1 LLLLAETKQGL
12 GRNDLSLAV
21 MFLVLLGAALH
32 ATWNVIIKAG
42 SDKQLDT
49 MLVICGGAILAA
61 LALPFIPL
69 PERASWPYLGA
80 SVAIHFFY
88 FTLVAL
94 AYRTGDLSYAYPI
107 MRGTAP
113 LLTAVVASVTVRESL
128 SLGAWL
134 GMGLISAGIFTL
146 TGDSWRS
153 GRFPLASTVFALLN
167 AVVITAYT
175 LVDGIGIR
183 ASGHAASY
191 ILWLFFL
198 IPLPLLTLILLTR
211 AEAFGVQFRLRWKAG
226 FLGGVCTA
234 ASYGLA
240 LWAMTVAPIALVA
253 GLRET
258 SVIFG
263 TVFACLF
270 LSERFG
276 LMRYVAALLVT
287 AGGVAI
293 KVF

>member
-1 LLLLAETKQGL
+1 
-12 GRNDLSLAV
+12 LSLTV

-32 ATWNVIIKAG
+32 ASWNVIIKAG

-61 LALPFIPL
+61 FALPFIPL

-80 SVAIHFFY
+80 SAVIHFFY

-113 LLTAVVASVTVRESL
+113 LLTAVVASVTVREPL

-134 GMGLISAGIFTL
+134 GIGLISAGIFTL

-153 GRFPLASTVFALLN
+153 GRFPLASTVCALLN

-175 LVDGIGIR
+175 LVDGVGIR

-198 IPLPLLTLILLTR
+198 IPLPLLAWILLTR
-211 AEAFGVQFRLRWKAG
+211 AEAFRAQFRLRWKAG

-234 ASYGLA
+234 ASYGFA

-263 TVFACLF
+263 TVLACLF
-270 LSERFG
+270 LNERFG
-276 LMRYVAALLVT
+276 PMRYAAAVLVT
-287 AGGVAI
+287 AGGIAI

>member
-1 LLLLAETKQGL
+1 MAEAKI
-12 GRNDLSLAV
+12 GRGKNKLSLAV

-32 ATWNVIIKAG
+32 ATWNAIIKAG

-49 MLVICGGAILAA
+49 LLVICGAAIIAP
-61 LALPFIPL
+61 LALPFAP
-69 PERASWPYLGA
+69 PPAKASWPYLGA
-80 SVAIHFFY
+80 SVAIHFAY

-107 MRGTAP
+107 MRGSAP
-113 LLTAVVASVTVRESL
+113 LLTAVVAAVTVRETL
-128 SLGAWL
+128 SFGAWL
-134 GMGLISAGIFTL
+134 GIGLISAGILAL

-153 GRFPLASTVFALLN
+153 GRFPCASTVFGLLN

-183 ASGHAASY
+183 LSNNALSY
-191 ILWLFFL
+191 ILWLFLL
-198 IPLPLLTLILLTR
+198 IPLPLLSLTLLTR
-211 AEAFGVQFRLRWKAG
+211 PGAFRAQFRLRWKTG
-226 FLGGVCTA
+226 FLGGLCTA
-234 ASYGLA
+234 TSYAIA
-240 LWAMTVAPIALVA
+240 LWAMTLAPIALVA

-270 LSERFG
+270 LQERFG
-276 LMRYVAALLVT
+276 VARYVAAGLVT
-287 AGGVAI
+287 LGGIAI
-293 KVF
+293 KMF

>member
-1 LLLLAETKQGL
+1 
-12 GRNDLSLAV
+12 

-32 ATWNVIIKAG
+32 ATWNVIIKSG

-49 MLVICGGAILAA
+49 VLVICGGAIIAA
-61 LALPFIPL
+61 FALPFIPL
-69 PERASWPYLGA
+69 PEKASWPYLGA

-88 FTLVAL
+88 FILVAL

-107 MRGTAP
+107 MRGSAP
-113 LLTAVVASVTVRESL
+113 LLTAIAASVTVREPL
-128 SLGAWL
+128 SFGAWL
-134 GMGLISAGIFTL
+134 GIALISIGILAL

-153 GRFPLASTVFALLN
+153 GRFPLASTVFGLLN
-167 AVVITAYT
+167 SVVIMAYT
-175 LVDGIGIR
+175 LVDGLGIR
-183 ASGHAASY
+183 ASGNASSY

-198 IPLPLLTLILLTR
+198 IPLPLLSLTLLTR
-211 AEAFGVQFRLRWKAG
+211 PEAFKAQFGLRWKLG
-226 FLGGVCTA
+226 FLGGICTA
-234 ASYGLA
+234 ASYGVA

-270 LSERFG
+270 LKERFG
-276 LMRYVAALLVT
+276 LLRYAAAVLVT
-287 AGGVAI
+287 AGGVSI
-293 KVF
+293 KAF

>member
-1 LLLLAETKQGL
+1 
-12 GRNDLSLAV
+12 LSLAV

-49 MLVICGGAILAA
+49 VLVICGGAIIAA
-61 LALPFIPL
+61 FALPFIPL
-69 PERASWPYLGA
+69 PEKASWPYLGA

-88 FTLVAL
+88 FILVAL

-107 MRGTAP
+107 MRGSAP
-113 LLTAVVASVTVRESL
+113 LLTAIAASVTVREPL
-128 SLGAWL
+128 SFGAWL
-134 GMGLISAGIFTL
+134 GIALISVGILTL
-146 TGDSWRS
+146 TGDSLCS
-153 GRFPLASTVFALLN
+153 GRFPFASTVFGLLN
-167 AVVITAYT
+167 SVVIMAYT
-175 LVDGIGIR
+175 LVDGLGIR
-183 ASGHAASY
+183 ASGNASSY

-198 IPLPLLTLILLTR
+198 IPLPLLSLTLLTR
-211 AEAFGVQFRLRWKAG
+211 PQAFKAQFSLRWKLG
-226 FLGGVCTA
+226 FLGGICTA

-270 LSERFG
+270 LKERFG
-276 LMRYVAALLVT
+276 LLRYAAAVLVT
-287 AGGVAI
+287 AGGAAI
-293 KVF
+293 KTF

>member
-1 LLLLAETKQGL
+1 MEHG
-12 GRNDLSLAV
+12 GNNLSLAV

-61 LALPFIPL
+61 FALPFIPL
-69 PERASWPYLGA
+69 PAKASWPYLGG

-88 FTLVAL
+88 FILVAM

-107 MRGTAP
+107 MRGSAP
-113 LLTAVVASVTVRESL
+113 LLTAVVAAVIVREPL
-128 SLGAWL
+128 SFGAWL
-134 GMGLISAGIFTL
+134 GIALISVGIVAL
-146 TGDSWRS
+146 AGDSWRS
-153 GRFPLASTVFALLN
+153 GRFPFVSTVSGLLN
-167 AVVITAYT
+167 AVVIMAYT
-175 LVDGIGIR
+175 LVDGVGIR
-183 ASGHAASY
+183 ISGNAYSY

-198 IPLPLLTLILLTR
+198 IPLPLLSLILLTR
-211 AEAFGVQFRLRWKAG
+211 PKALGVQFRLRWKAG
-226 FLGGVCTA
+226 FLGGICTA

-263 TVFACLF
+263 TVFACL
-270 LSERFG
+270 LLKERFG
-276 LMRYVAALLVT
+276 VVRYVAAALVT
-287 AGGVAI
+287 LGGVAI

>member
-1 LLLLAETKQGL
+1 M
-12 GRNDLSLAV
+12 SLAV
-21 MFLVLLGAALH
+21 MFLVLFGAALH
-32 ATWNVIIKAG
+32 AGWNAIIKAG

-61 LALPFIPL
+61 IALPFIPL
-69 PERASWPYLGA
+69 PDRASWPYLGG

-107 MRGTAP
+107 MRGSAP
-113 LLTAVVASVTVRESL
+113 LLTSVVAAVTVREPL
-128 SLGAWL
+128 PPGAWP
-134 GMGLISAGIFTL
+134 GIALISAGIFAL
-146 TGDSWRS
+146 AGDSWRS
-153 GRFPLASTVFALLN
+153 GRFPLAPTVFALLN
-167 AVVITAYT
+167 AVAITAYT
-175 LVDGIGIR
+175 LVDGVGIR

-198 IPLPLLTLILLTR
+198 IPLPLLAWILLTR
-211 AEAFGVQFRLRWKAG
+211 AGAFKVQFRSRWKAG
-226 FLGGVCTA
+226 FLGGLCTG
-234 ASYGLA
+234 ASYGFA
-240 LWAMTVAPIALVA
+240 LWAMTVAPIAIVA

-263 TVFACLF
+263 TVLACLF
-270 LSERFG
+270 LKERFG
-276 LMRYVAALLVT
+276 PMRYAAAFLVT
-287 AGGVAI
+287 VGGIAI

>member
-1 LLLLAETKQGL
+1 
-12 GRNDLSLAV
+12 

-49 MLVICGGAILAA
+49 VLVICGGAIMAA
-61 LALPFIPL
+61 FALPFIPL
-69 PERASWPYLGA
+69 PEKASWPYLGA
-80 SVAIHFFY
+80 SVAIHLFY
-88 FTLVAL
+88 FILVAL

-107 MRGTAP
+107 MRGSAP
-113 LLTAVVASVTVRESL
+113 PLTAMVASVTVREPMSF
-128 SLGAWL
+128 GAWL
-134 GMGLISAGIFTL
+134 GIALISGGILAL

-153 GRFPLASTVFALLN
+153 GRFPLASTVSGLLN

-175 LVDGIGIR
+175 LVDGLGIR
-183 ASGHAASY
+183 ASGNAPSY

-198 IPLPLLTLILLTR
+198 IPLPLLSLTLLTR
-211 AEAFGVQFRLRWKAG
+211 PGAFKAQFALRWKAG
-226 FLGGVCTA
+226 FLGGICTA

-270 LSERFG
+270 LKERFG
-276 LMRYVAALLVT
+276 LLRYAAAALVT

-293 KVF
+293 KAF

>member
-1 LLLLAETKQGL
+1 VVEIRIERWRK
-12 GRNDLSLAV
+12 NLSLPV

-32 ATWNVIIKAG
+32 ATWNIIIKAG

-49 MLVICGGAILAA
+49 MLVICGGAVIAA
-61 LALPFIPL
+61 FALPFIPL
-69 PERASWPYLGA
+69 PEKASWPYLGA

-107 MRGTAP
+107 MRGSAP
-113 LLTAVVASVTVRESL
+113 LLTGFVAAVTVREPML
-128 SLGAWL
+128 FGAWL
-134 GMGLISAGIFTL
+134 GIGLISAGILAL
-146 TGDSWRS
+146 TADSWRS
-153 GRFPLASTVFALLN
+153 GQFPFASTVFGLLN
-167 AVVITAYT
+167 AIVIMAYT
-175 LVDGIGIR
+175 LVDGIGVR
-183 ASGHAASY
+183 LSGNASSY

-198 IPLPLLTLILLTR
+198 IPLPLLLFTLLTR
-211 AEAFGVQFRLRWKAG
+211 PRAFMAQFHLRWKVG
-226 FLGGVCTA
+226 FLGGLCTA

-263 TVFACLF
+263 TVFAALF
-270 LSERFG
+270 LKERFG
-276 LMRYVAALLVT
+276 VARYVAAGLVT
-287 AGGVAI
+287 LGGIAI

>member
-1 LLLLAETKQGL
+1 
-12 GRNDLSLAV
+12 

-49 MLVICGGAILAA
+49 VLVICGGAIMAA
-61 LALPFIPL
+61 FALPFIPL
-69 PERASWPYLGA
+69 PEKASWPYLGA
-80 SVAIHFFY
+80 SVAIHLFY
-88 FTLVAL
+88 FILVAL

-107 MRGTAP
+107 MRGSAP
-113 LLTAVVASVTVRESL
+113 PLTAIVASVTVREPMSF
-128 SLGAWL
+128 GAWL
-134 GMGLISAGIFTL
+134 GIALISAGILAL

-153 GRFPLASTVFALLN
+153 GRFPLASTVSGLLN

-175 LVDGIGIR
+175 LVDGLGIR
-183 ASGHAASY
+183 ASGNAPSY

-198 IPLPLLTLILLTR
+198 IPLPLLSLTLLTR
-211 AEAFGVQFRLRWKAG
+211 PGAFKAQFALRWKAG
-226 FLGGVCTA
+226 FLGGICTA

-270 LSERFG
+270 LKERFG
-276 LMRYVAALLVT
+276 LLRYAAAALVT

-293 KVF
+293 KAF

>member
-1 LLLLAETKQGL
+1 
-12 GRNDLSLAV
+12 LSLGV

-49 MLVICGGAILAA
+49 VLVICGGAIIAA
-61 LALPFIPL
+61 FALPFIPL
-69 PERASWPYLGA
+69 PEKASWPYLGA

-88 FTLVAL
+88 FILLAL

-107 MRGTAP
+107 MRGSAP
-113 LLTAVVASVTVRESL
+113 PLTAIAASMTVREPL
-128 SLGAWL
+128 SFGACLGIA
-134 GMGLISAGIFTL
+134 LISGGILAL

-153 GRFPLASTVFALLN
+153 GRFPLASTVFGLLN
-167 AVVITAYT
+167 AVVIMAYT
-175 LVDGIGIR
+175 LVDGLGIR
-183 ASGHAASY
+183 ASGNAPSY

-198 IPLPLLTLILLTR
+198 IPLPLLSLTLLTR
-211 AEAFGVQFRLRWKAG
+211 PQDFKAQFRLRWKAS
-226 FLGGVCTA
+226 FLGGICTA

-270 LSERFG
+270 LKERFG
-276 LMRYVAALLVT
+276 LLRYAAAVLVT
-287 AGGVAI
+287 TGGIAI
-293 KVF
+293 KAF

>member
-1 LLLLAETKQGL
+1 
-12 GRNDLSLAV
+12 

-32 ATWNVIIKAG
+32 ATWNLIIKAG

-49 MLVICGGAILAA
+49 VLVICGGAIIAA
-61 LALPFIPL
+61 FALPFIPL
-69 PERASWPYLGA
+69 PEKASWPFLGA

-88 FTLVAL
+88 FLLVAL

-107 MRGTAP
+107 MRGSAP
-113 LLTAVVASVTVRESL
+113 PLTAIAASVTVREPL
-128 SLGAWL
+128 SFGAWL
-134 GMGLISAGIFTL
+134 GIALISAGILAL

-153 GRFPLASTVFALLN
+153 GRFPFASTVFGLLN
-167 AVVITAYT
+167 SVVIMAYT
-175 LVDGIGIR
+175 LVDGLGIR
-183 ASGHAASY
+183 ASGNASSY

-198 IPLPLLTLILLTR
+198 IPLPLLSWTLLTR
-211 AEAFGVQFRLRWKAG
+211 PGAFKAQFGLRWELG
-226 FLGGVCTA
+226 FIGGICTA

-240 LWAMTVAPIALVA
+240 LWAMTMAPIALVA

-263 TVFACLF
+263 TIFACLF
-270 LSERFG
+270 LKERFG
-276 LMRYVAALLVT
+276 PLRYVAAVLVT

-293 KVF
+293 KAF